1 MNYQKPQL
9 DCIIPPMSLK
19 RIEREEKN
27 RWYEHIIK
35 LKNEHG
41 KRKNNRTIKGIFI

>member
-9 DCIIPPMSLK
+9 DCIIPLMSLK

-27 RWYEHIIK
+27 RQYEHFIS
-35 LKNEHG
+35 LKKKNG
-41 KRKNNRTIKGIFI
+41 KK